1 MIGVGLDDHQQR
13 SRILV
18 YAAEHAIERVVV
30 IAPPRFAMSVEG
42 ADQVEFSD
50 VIMYRTFYRLLQEI
64 GPRTLLVIH
73 ECMRTQT
80 RSDLTY
86 NCIRHFIAQTE
97 HVLVFQ
103 ARPMIDTIEDF
114 MILVDFATRSRWRRE
129 SFSPELLRYVEIVVE
144 PKHYA
149 IDATQ
154 VQVDAKTQAIYAKT
168 KRSLIDNLGL
178 GDPHTIPRNLH
189 LIGGKARA
197 IARQPGTNYVA
208 RNQRLGLERCS
219 TYAAELFEP
228 PCHVLDFPHRFI
240 DWSDFLTA
248 SSQTKVSA
256 IVSDLRVDQ
265 WYLERFQAWTQ
276 RVNDAQAALLA

>member
-1 MIGVGLDDHQQR
+1 MIGVGLDDDQQR
-13 SRILV
+13 SRIRA
-18 YAAEHAIERVVV
+18 YAAEHAIDRVVV
-30 IAPPRFAMSVEG
+30 IAPSRLALPVDG

-64 GPRTLLVIH
+64 GPRTLLVLH
-73 ECMRTQT
+73 ECMRTQA
-80 RSDLTY
+80 RHDLAY
-86 NCIRHFIAQTE
+86 NCIRHFLAQTE

-103 ARPMIDTIEDF
+103 ARPLIDTIEDF

-129 SFSPELLRYVEIVVE
+129 SFNPELLRDIEIVVE

-149 IDATQ
+149 IAATQ
-154 VQVDAKTQAIYAKT
+154 VQVDAKTQALYAKT

-189 LIGGKARA
+189 LLGGKARA
-197 IARQPGTNYVA
+197 GARQPGTNYVA

-248 SSQTKVSA
+248 SGQTQVSA
-256 IVSDLRVDQ
+256 VVSDLRVDQ

>member
-1 MIGVGLDDHQQR
+1 MIGIGFDNARKLATIESTRADRGLSH
-13 SRILV
+13 
-18 YAAEHAIERVVV
+18 VVV
-30 IAPPRFAMSVEG
+30 LHPPKFKISVNGGDHIDWSEI
-42 ADQVEFSD
+42 
-50 VIMYRTFYRLLQEI
+50 IMYRTFYRLLQEI

-103 ARPMIDTIEDF
+103 ARPMINTIEDF

-149 IDATQ
+149 IDATH
-154 VQVDAKTQAIYAKT
+154 VQVDAKTQALYAKT

-189 LIGGKARA
+189 LIGGKARSV
-197 IARQPGTNYVA
+197 ARQPGTNYVA

-219 TYAAELFEP
+219 TYAAELFES